1 MPQHCCN
8 PNCSKGAYPDGHPL
22 SGFCCARCV
31 VKVFSKDDFERIGR
45 PEVWY
50 KPKQRGHYKHCCKSE
65 PEPTQGRAKR
75 PLLTSAWVDEFMA
88 QWGKGFSTAAASSSP
103 VKWEDASHARLL
115 QDSQIRPAM
124 VFLWRHVN
132 MILDMP
138 VVIISLTYEGSDDK
152 PWMGLDEFKSVHF
165 YGRAA
170 KMEPECARK
179 SAMSDGILPILDF
192 MGDHQRDPDTRFIFL
207 EKEWR
212 PHTEDV
218 MDPMSAKDVMH
229 RMVQVAIATASHGM
243 GDFVW
248 MSWEQHR

>member
-1 MPQHCCN
+1 MTQLCCY
-8 PNCSKGAYPDGHPL
+8 PECWKGAHPDGHPL
-22 SGFCCARCV
+22 SGFRCAKCV
-31 VKVFSKDDFERIGR
+31 FKVFSQVDFELIGR
-45 PEVWY
+45 HDVWY
-50 KPKQRGHYKHCCKSE
+50 KPKEKGHYKHYCKS
-65 PEPTQGRAKR
+65 EPTQGRAKR
-75 PLLTSAWVDEFMA
+75 PLLTSAMLDEMVA
-88 QWGKGFSTAAASSSP
+88 HRGKGFSTAAASGSP
-103 VKWEDASHARLL
+103 LKWEDASHARLL
-115 QDSQIRPAM
+115 QDSQIRLAM

-138 VVIISLTYEGSDDK
+138 VVIISVTYEGSDDK

-170 KMEPECARK
+170 KMEPECAGK

-192 MGDHQRDPDTRFIFL
+192 MGDHQWDPDTRFIFL

-243 GDFVW
+243 GDLIW